1 MRSTHV
7 GPTPWPGATPLPAGF
22 LTARGDRLSLEVR
35 DLKLA
40 RAVVRDGGLTAA
52 AARLH
57 LTQSAL
63 SHQLAD
69 LERRLGTALF
79 VRAGRKLVPTAAGER
94 LARAAEAL
102 LPPLEAAEKEV
113 AGLGASEKG
122 LIRVSTECY
131 TAYHWLPAALAE
143 FGRAFPRVAV
153 EIVVEATR
161 RPMAALLDGR
171 LDLAIVSERSGNRLV
186 GHHLLFEDEML
197 AVMAPHHPL
206 AASATL
212 SPRQLAAETLILYAI
227 PLTASDVFQRF
238 LRPAGLVPA
247 RVVNVELTEA
257 IVELVRA
264 GQGIAVMASWAVAPE
279 VRAGRLVARRL
290 GRRGLRRRWYA
301 AVRARHV
308 PDHLRAFVDQ
318 VRRVAPAG
326 EIDRHPVDGA
336 RRSVAGRGALSARA
350 TRRA

>member
-1 MRSTHV
+1 MRIVHV
-7 GPTPWPGATPLPAGF
+7 RAHRGFGATGRPADG
-22 LTARGDRLSLEVR
+22 LTARGDRTSLEAR
-35 DLKLA
+35 DLKLV

-63 SHQLAD
+63 SHRLAD
-69 LERRLGTALF
+69 LERRLGAALF
-79 VRAGRKLVPTAAGER
+79 ERAGRRLVATPAGEH

-102 LPPLEAAEKEV
+102 LPTLETAEQEV
-113 AGLGASEKG
+113 AGLGASAKG

-131 TAYHWLPAALAE
+131 TAYHWLPAALE
-143 FGRAFPRVAV
+143 QFGRAFPRVAV

-161 RPMAALLDGR
+161 RPMAALLEGG
-171 LDLAIVSERSGNRLV
+171 LDLAIVSGKSGNRLV
-186 GHHLLFEDEML
+186 AHHPLFEDEMV
-197 AVMAPHHPL
+197 AVMGPHHPL

-212 SPRQLAAETLILYAI
+212 TPRQLAAETLILYAI

-279 VRAGRLVARRL
+279 VRAGRLLARRL

-326 EIDRHPVDGA
+326 ELDRRPPHAA
-336 RRSVAGRGALSARA
+336 RRSG
-350 TRRA
+350 T